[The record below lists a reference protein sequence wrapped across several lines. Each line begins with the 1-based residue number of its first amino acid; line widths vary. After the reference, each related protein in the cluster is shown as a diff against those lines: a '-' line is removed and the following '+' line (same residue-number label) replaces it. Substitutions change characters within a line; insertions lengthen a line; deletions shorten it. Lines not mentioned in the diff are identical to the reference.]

1 MSFSGVILTQP
12 DYRLSLQLKFYES
25 IEKGDVATEHYLR
38 TYQWMNENVRNIL
51 DESDAILQPNYQLIY
66 TMGDHQLPDG
76 SPQRWMVI
84 QAILKRVPR
93 HMKTLFNEYKT
104 AVNKESLVEFDDKY
118 LENGRIFGHKEVEHR
133 TDVFP
138 QCRILNETA
147 FNELKSKLTGDFFE
161 GKLDVAFPLHEIDAA
176 TKNRLKILLM
186 ERKPDERSTEI
197 LQRFQEKDKNT
208 ILILSGLLRFE
219 VLKLALT
226 KRWRVNYGVDL
237 QGQRKMAI
245 PFKAKDLPADS
256 EFGHTDV
263 AICFTQLSY
272 YYSGWRFS
280 CTIN

>member
-1 MSFSGVILTQP
+1 M
-12 DYRLSLQLKFYES
+12 KFYES
-25 IEKGDVATEHYLR
+25 IEKADDATEHYLR

-66 TMGDHQLPDG
+66 PMGDQCTPDG
-76 SPQRWMVI
+76 SPQRWNVI
-84 QAILKRVPR
+84 QAVLERVPH
-93 HMKTLFNEYKT
+93 HMRTLFNEYDAAK
-104 AVNKESLVEFDDKY
+104 KESLVEFDDKY
-118 LENGRIFGHKEVEHR
+118 LENGRIFGHKKVLYR

-147 FNELKSKLTGDFFE
+147 FNELKSKLTDDFLN
-161 GKLDVAFPLHEIDAA
+161 GKLDVAFPLHEIDAP
-176 TKNRLKILLM
+176 TKNVLKMVIM
-186 ERKPDERSTEI
+186 EKNLDKRSAEI
-197 LQRFQEKDKNT
+197 LKQFQEKDKNT

-226 KRWRVNYGVDL
+226 TRWRVNYGVDP

-272 YYSGWRFS
+272 YYSG
-280 CTIN
+280 